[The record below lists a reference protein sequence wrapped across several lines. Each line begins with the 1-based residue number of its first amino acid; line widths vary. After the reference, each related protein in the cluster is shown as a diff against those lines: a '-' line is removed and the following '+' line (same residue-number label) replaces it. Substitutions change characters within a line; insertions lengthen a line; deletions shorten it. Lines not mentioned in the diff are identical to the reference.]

1 VDSAHGIDTQL
12 QPVTVKMHA
21 SSGAQNPSHD
31 GELASPHAVVRHS
44 QAPPEATAE
53 HLPPFP
59 HVPSHLR
66 SLLLKS
72 HGPGGVVVVVVD
84 ETIVAGLLVAG
95 AHNSCERLKLTTRWP
110 PNSSAICTAGG
121 NGRGQTSG

>member
-1 VDSAHGIDTQL
+1 
-12 QPVTVKMHA
+12 VKRHA
-21 SSGAQNPSHD
+21 ASGVQNPSHD

-53 HLPPFP
+53 QWPPLP

-84 ETIVAGLLVAG
+84 ETLVAG
-95 AHNSCERLKLTTRWP
+95 PRCLRE
-110 PNSSAICTAGG
+110 G
-121 NGRGQTSG
+121 NRVG

>member
-1 VDSAHGIDTQL
+1 M
-12 QPVTVKMHA
+12 KRHA
-21 SSGAQNPSHD
+21 ASGVQNPSHD

-53 HLPPFP
+53 QWPPLP

-84 ETIVAGLLVAG
+84 ETLVAGPRIAG
-95 AHNSCERLKLTTRWP
+95 AHNSCDRLNLTTRWP
-110 PNSSAICTAGG
+110 PNPSVICTAGG